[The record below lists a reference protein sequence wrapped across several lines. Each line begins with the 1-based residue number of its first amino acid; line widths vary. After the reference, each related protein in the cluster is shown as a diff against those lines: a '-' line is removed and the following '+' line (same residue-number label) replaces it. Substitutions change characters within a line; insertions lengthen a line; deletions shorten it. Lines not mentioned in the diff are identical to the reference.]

1 MVVCPGTLRNAPPF
15 CAPGAPDPSLQ
26 YDLLAKAVGAH
37 VAYMKQAKEGLGVD
51 RHLFGLRMMAERP
64 GRNPPAAAAVPA
76 VAAAPD
82 PCACRP
88 RCACGRGGGAD

>member
-1 MVVCPGTLRNAPPF
+1 MLVCPGILRNAPPF

-64 GRNPPAAAAVPA
+64 GRLPPAA
-76 VAAAPD
+76 AAAPD
-82 PCACRP
+82 PCAGRP
-88 RCACGRGGGAD
+88 QCEYGRGWGAD